1 MARRAPV
8 TTDNRGRAAA
18 NDGTEGGGRG
28 GAEGGSARERGL
40 GYGGNFSKCA
50 LRQGAWGGNM
60 VRVRIF

>member
-1 MARRAPV
+1 VAQRAPV

-18 NDGTEGGGRG
+18 SDGTEGGGRG

-40 GYGGNFSKCA
+40 GYGGKFSNCA